1 MERYFQW
8 ITTHKWMTDYT
19 PQTEWIQR
27 RGIMVW
33 LAEVCTSLGSG
44 LYLIS
49 LFLFSF
55 VSNDMSYLW
64 GMIAGW
70 LIIMFL
76 KIPLHLAYFGK
87 PFRFWRTIPPFSSGW
102 KTSWFARGILFSIF
116 FGTFGFLQIV
126 SSFLLINPQIVTWE
140 FLLPIDI
147 LLRVLAGLTAF
158 LTGIYP
164 GFIMSF
170 VKGIQFWNS
179 ALLPVVLIL
188 SGILDGCALLM
199 AIGLAGANVD
209 NVLLDLISSVL
220 LIVNIFFIVVY
231 LWGAT
236 YAGAGA
242 KRSVLELIKGS
253 VAPVFWIALIVL
265 GMVVPLIISL
275 FSLSFHG
282 AVSEELLRLLLIIGV
297 ISHTVGAF
305 TLKYCIL
312 KVGIYKPLFT
322 VTV

>member
-8 ITTHKWMTDYT
+8 ITMHKWMTDYT

-33 LAEVCTSLGSG
+33 LAEVSTSLGSG

-87 PFRFWRTIPPFSSGW
+87 PFRFWRTIPPFSNGW

-126 SSFLLINPQIVTWE
+126 SSFLLINPQIVTWN

-147 LLRVLAGLTAF
+147 LLRVLAGFTAF

-199 AIGLAGANVD
+199 AIGLAGAQVD
-209 NVLLDLISSVL
+209 GTLLDLISSVL
-220 LIVNIFFIVVY
+220 LIVNIFLIVVY
-231 LWGAT
+231 LWDAT
-236 YAGAGA
+236 Y
-242 KRSVLELIKGS
+242 
-253 VAPVFWIALIVL
+253 
-265 GMVVPLIISL
+265 
-275 FSLSFHG
+275 
-282 AVSEELLRLLLIIGV
+282 
-297 ISHTVGAF
+297 VGA
-305 TLKYCIL
+305 
-312 KVGIYKPLFT
+312 
-322 VTV
+322 

>member
-1 MERYFQW
+1 MAKIQEW
-8 ITTHKWMTDYT
+8 MIIHKWMTDYS
-19 PQTEWIQR
+19 PQTELIER
-27 RGIMVW
+27 SGILVCI
-33 LAEVCTSLGSG
+33 AEVFTSIGSG

-49 LFLFSF
+49 LFFSL
-55 VSNDMSYLW
+55 VPGYEKISWW
-64 GMIAGW
+64 GMLIAW

-87 PFRFWRTIPPFSSGW
+87 PLRFWRTIPPFSSGW

-140 FLLPIDI
+140 FLLPVDI
-147 LLRVLAGLTAF
+147 LLRVLGGLTAF

-199 AIGLAGANVD
+199 AIGLAGAQVD
-209 NVLLDLISSVL
+209 GTLLDLISSVL
-220 LIVNIFFIVVY
+220 LIVNIFLIVVY
-231 LWGAT
+231 LWDAT
-236 YAGAGA
+236 Y
-242 KRSVLELIKGS
+242 
-253 VAPVFWIALIVL
+253 
-265 GMVVPLIISL
+265 
-275 FSLSFHG
+275 
-282 AVSEELLRLLLIIGV
+282 
-297 ISHTVGAF
+297 VGA
-305 TLKYCIL
+305 
-312 KVGIYKPLFT
+312 
-322 VTV
+322 